1 MQSAMWRIRE
11 MTDKVTNMV
20 MNYTEVEAKV
30 REATNDDTWG
40 PHGTLMA
47 EIARETFTYE
57 HFPEVMGMLWK
68 RALQENKK
76 NWRRV
81 YKSLLLLS
89 YLILNGSE
97 RVVTSAREHIYD
109 LRSLETYTFMDELN
123 RDQGLNVRN
132 KVKDV
137 IDFIQDD
144 ERLRAERKKAR
155 KAKDKYTAIS
165 GESLGQKYSDRYDS
179 EPRSSRR
186 ANDFEDEFEDSNGLG
201 SRKNSSRLSGR
212 SRGSHKEYE
221 SDESPSEYV
230 DDEHEKD
237 GDENGHYEYKD
248 EEEKEETYTS
258 TTRTEKRTRTKRR
271 TAAGKKLDLGAA
283 AAYASD
289 AKLDTKSTNSQDA
302 IVPSSGSQPSFDS
315 LIDADFGLSQPGTQ
329 QATNQQD
336 FFADFS
342 SASANDSFGD
352 FNPRA
357 ETTAAASPDIPNF
370 ANFDNN
376 TSTQGAQ
383 DASFGEFQSGTFS
396 ATMAQQSTTVTNIQA
411 QVSAQPLQSSQP
423 PQATPMPA
431 AAAQP
436 QPMSNAAMLLQPQP
450 LQLTQLHLPLHQA
463 YTTPMQSMGNMMGMQ
478 QQPMAQPGMM
488 GMGMM
493 ASQPLAPRSTS
504 GSSTGTS
511 TPSSQKSTIWADSK
525 VNISL
530 DSLSPADKYKKPVQP
545 SMNQLQGSPQ
555 QPYMGGVTS
564 GMGQMNLGSPMGG
577 SPGMMGV
584 QQQQQ
589 PAANMMGMQGNMG
602 MPQSPMGMQ
611 QGTMGMQSPPG
622 MMGMAGMPNMGMQ
635 GGMGMQPNMGMGNMG
650 VGGMGMGQQQQ
661 QQPMG
666 MGGMGNMRVNYGN
679 N

>member
-450 LQLTQLHLPLHQA
+450 LQLTQ
-463 YTTPMQSMGNMMGMQ
+463 QSMGNMM
-478 QQPMAQPGMM
+478 
-488 GMGMM
+488 
-493 ASQPLAPRSTS
+493 
-504 GSSTGTS
+504 
-511 TPSSQKSTIWADSK
+511 KSTIWADSK

>member
-463 YTTPMQSMGNMMGMQ
+463 YTTPMQSMGNMM
-478 QQPMAQPGMM
+478 
-488 GMGMM
+488 
-493 ASQPLAPRSTS
+493 
-504 GSSTGTS
+504 
-511 TPSSQKSTIWADSK
+511 KSTIWADSK

>member
-450 LQLTQLHLPLHQA
+450 LQLTQ
-463 YTTPMQSMGNMMGMQ
+463 
-478 QQPMAQPGMM
+478 
-488 GMGMM
+488 
-493 ASQPLAPRSTS
+493 
-504 GSSTGTS
+504 
-511 TPSSQKSTIWADSK
+511 KSTIWADSK